1 MSHLAIDTL
10 LKVRSL
16 SPRADTIS
24 IGGGFPTSSVEYG
37 VWRNLQSRLKNE
49 MFIDSDK
56 PKDQYPFGSPLSGQ
70 YSLRFIANQHRPLT
84 RRDMESTR
92 RSSDSMAQRAHR
104 HNIKILAEP
113 GRSLCQFAG
122 ASFFPVLSCHALP
135 NAARTVTVVRGT
147 RACLLIVGL
156 CSSMIE
162 VCHNGLDLRSS
173 RMHSGSE
180 LNHFCQR
187 MRAVKAARLVIAAA
201 L

>member
-1 MSHLAIDTL
+1 MGVDETPRASSYF
-10 LKVRSL
+10 LKV
-16 SPRADTIS
+16 
-24 IGGGFPTSSVEYG
+24 
-37 VWRNLQSRLKNE
+37 
-49 MFIDSDK
+49 
-56 PKDQYPFGSPLSGQ
+56 PL
-70 YSLRFIANQHRPLT
+70 A
-84 RRDMESTR
+84 
-92 RSSDSMAQRAHR
+92 
-104 HNIKILAEP
+104 
-113 GRSLCQFAG
+113 
-122 ASFFPVLSCHALP
+122 
-135 NAARTVTVVRGT
+135 

>member
-1 MSHLAIDTL
+1 MRFATRVL
-10 LKVRSL
+10 L
-16 SPRADTIS
+16 
-24 IGGGFPTSSVEYG
+24 
-37 VWRNLQSRLKNE
+37 LQL
-49 MFIDSDK
+49 
-56 PKDQYPFGSPLSGQ
+56 L
-70 YSLRFIANQHRPLT
+70 
-84 RRDMESTR
+84 
-92 RSSDSMAQRAHR
+92 
-104 HNIKILAEP
+104 
-113 GRSLCQFAG
+113 
-122 ASFFPVLSCHALP
+122 
-135 NAARTVTVVRGT
+135 TVVAVVST

>member
-1 MSHLAIDTL
+1 MTMKIVVCVVYPRYPDNTEPLGGFVESEETALAIDNWWRAQPGDMIGTWEDFEVEVNSRDQL
-10 LKVRSL
+10 L
-16 SPRADTIS
+16 
-24 IGGGFPTSSVEYG
+24 YG
-37 VWRNLQSRLKNE
+37 VFTGTPTLE
-49 MFIDSDK
+49 ITDSNFWD
-56 PKDQYPFGSPLSGQ
+56 PICYGVYTD
-70 YSLRFIANQHRPLT
+70 REEA
-84 RRDMESTR
+84 E
-92 RSSDSMAQRAHR
+92 RA
-104 HNIKILAEP
+104 
-113 GRSLCQFAG
+113 
-122 ASFFPVLSCHALP
+122 
-135 NAARTVTVVRGT
+135 T

>member
-1 MSHLAIDTL
+1 MQTVHLQAKHILDV
-10 LKVRSL
+10 KV
-16 SPRADTIS
+16 TIC
-24 IGGGFPTSSVEYG
+24 EH
-37 VWRNLQSRLKNE
+37 QRLV
-49 MFIDSDK
+49 
-56 PKDQYPFGSPLSGQ
+56 Y
-70 YSLRFIANQHRPLT
+70 
-84 RRDMESTR
+84 
-92 RSSDSMAQRAHR
+92 
-104 HNIKILAEP
+104 NIP
-113 GRSLCQFAG
+113 GAG
-122 ASFFPVLSCHALP
+122 AAVAVEVVTMEREEIMAKVATPRVLNFIFLLLVG
-135 NAARTVTVVRGT
+135 NIYT

>member
-1 MSHLAIDTL
+1 MSPNF
-10 LKVRSL
+10 KVSF
-16 SPRADTIS
+16 
-24 IGGGFPTSSVEYG
+24 IGGCTVRISV
-37 VWRNLQSRLKNE
+37 K
-49 MFIDSDK
+49 
-56 PKDQYPFGSPLSGQ
+56 
-70 YSLRFIANQHRPLT
+70 
-84 RRDMESTR
+84 
-92 RSSDSMAQRAHR
+92 
-104 HNIKILAEP
+104 
-113 GRSLCQFAG
+113 
-122 ASFFPVLSCHALP
+122 
-135 NAARTVTVVRGT
+135 AADAVPDTAA

>member
-1 MSHLAIDTL
+1 MNNLKIEVRLLA
-10 LKVRSL
+10 
-16 SPRADTIS
+16 
-24 IGGGFPTSSVEYG
+24 
-37 VWRNLQSRLKNE
+37 
-49 MFIDSDK
+49 
-56 PKDQYPFGSPLSGQ
+56 
-70 YSLRFIANQHRPLT
+70 
-84 RRDMESTR
+84 
-92 RSSDSMAQRAHR
+92 
-104 HNIKILAEP
+104 
-113 GRSLCQFAG
+113 
-122 ASFFPVLSCHALP
+122 
-135 NAARTVTVVRGT
+135 

>member
-1 MSHLAIDTL
+1 M
-10 LKVRSL
+10 
-16 SPRADTIS
+16 
-24 IGGGFPTSSVEYG
+24 E
-37 VWRNLQSRLKNE
+37 
-49 MFIDSDK
+49 
-56 PKDQYPFGSPLSGQ
+56 
-70 YSLRFIANQHRPLT
+70 IA
-84 RRDMESTR
+84 
-92 RSSDSMAQRAHR
+92 
-104 HNIKILAEP
+104 K
-113 GRSLCQFAG
+113 
-122 ASFFPVLSCHALP
+122 
-135 NAARTVTVVRGT
+135 T

>member
-1 MSHLAIDTL
+1 MLRHVVQIL
-10 LKVRSL
+10 RS
-16 SPRADTIS
+16 D
-24 IGGGFPTSSVEYG
+24 
-37 VWRNLQSRLKNE
+37 W
-49 MFIDSDK
+49 
-56 PKDQYPFGSPLSGQ
+56 
-70 YSLRFIANQHRPLT
+70 
-84 RRDMESTR
+84 
-92 RSSDSMAQRAHR
+92 
-104 HNIKILAEP
+104 
-113 GRSLCQFAG
+113 
-122 ASFFPVLSCHALP
+122 
-135 NAARTVTVVRGT
+135 AAWVP